1 MVACNYLWAR
11 SHESGPMVI
20 TGLHS
25 HMRMMFRRGPRT
37 NSKFQSKLLESKPKE
52 LISPVMPYSFKT
64 AMLRD
69 PVPDTAGHSL
79 RTFPHQ
85 AIRPNKSRD
94 HILDDQDVV
103 MTTFHQRKISNK
115 IHLNDLQRRQ
125 IRKIRENRHLLSS
138 RQCNSICTIQIIAGG
153 SDHVPGRVQIRG
165 HFHSFSSKIQSGP
178 AGRCPS
184 SKCWVITNYFRFSAG
199 RHGVSW

>member
-1 MVACNYLWAR
+1 
-11 SHESGPMVI
+11 
-20 TGLHS
+20 
-25 HMRMMFRRGPRT
+25 MMFRRGPRT

-125 IRKIRENRHLLSS
+125 IRKIRQNRHPLSS
-138 RQCNSICTIQIIAGG
+138 RQCNSIYAISIPFPARYIVVQPGDVPAASVGSSQTTSVSQQAGMEC
-153 SDHVPGRVQIRG
+153 PGRTEQRYVNDPE
-165 HFHSFSSKIQSGP
+165 SPKIP
-178 AGRCPS
+178 
-184 SKCWVITNYFRFSAG
+184 
-199 RHGVSW
+199 